1 MNVLCGEVIM
11 SGKRVLLVDDDRE
24 FVAANR
30 LVLESKGYEVS
41 DAHDVDSA
49 KKKALETGLDVIV
62 LDVMMETNQAG
73 FELARWLRSQETT
86 SSIPIVM
93 LTAINQRYPLNFDK
107 DEIWLPVDEF
117 FEKPVTP
124 DDLLEAVSKAASKE

>member
-1 MNVLCGEVIM
+1 M
-11 SGKRVLLVDDDRE
+11 SGKKVLLVDDDRE

-30 LVLESKGYEVS
+30 LVLESKGYEVL
-41 DAHDVDSA
+41 DAYDVDSA
-49 KKKALETGLDVIV
+49 KKKALDSGPDVIV

>member
-1 MNVLCGEVIM
+1 M

-30 LVLESKGYEVS
+30 LVLESKGYEVL